1 MFEYVD
7 SEYDVIIVGVGPAGS
22 SVARYCA
29 ENGLKV
35 LAVEKRQEIGSPK
48 RCGEGLSK
56 KAVERMD
63 IKTDDSWICQPI
75 KGAAVYAP
83 NGSKVSANFDGA
95 EGWVIERKT
104 FDKYLAKI
112 AAKAGAKI
120 LTRTEVVDVCMKGKG
135 MGVTLWSGGE
145 MLEAECSVL
154 VACDGIES
162 RIARMAGI
170 DTTIPVSEIISS
182 AQFEMTG
189 ISIDSDNLELYF
201 GNDIAPGGYVWI
213 FPKGKD
219 SANVGIGVRKP
230 FAKKSA
236 LKYLKEFIS
245 SKEALRKGSTI
256 EINAGG
262 VPVGGFLKTM
272 VSDNFMVVGDAAHQV
287 NPIHG
292 GGISE
297 AYVAGRIASEVII
310 KSAKSNDFSKKALE
324 EYERRWWNER
334 GDKLKKI
341 LKLRHVVENL
351 KDDDLNWLA
360 EYIQGDVL
368 IDLARSSG
376 SGFKKLAML
385 MMKKPRLM
393 LFARKLL

>member
-1 MFEYVD
+1 MFENLE

-29 ENGLKV
+29 EKGLKV

-56 KAVERMD
+56 AAVERMD
-63 IKTDDSWICQPI
+63 IKTDASWICQTI
-75 KGAAVYAP
+75 KGASVYAP
-83 NGSKVSANFDGA
+83 NGEKVSVDFDGP

-120 LTRTEVVDVCMKGKG
+120 LTRTEVIDICRKGKG

-145 MLEAECSVL
+145 MFEAECSVL

-170 DTTIPVSEIISS
+170 DTTIPISEIISS

-189 ISIDSDNLELYF
+189 INIDPDNIELYF

-213 FPKGKD
+213 FPKGSD

-230 FAKKSA
+230 FSKKSA
-236 LKYLKEFIS
+236 LKYLKDFINS
-245 SKEALRKGSTI
+245 RESLRKGSTI
-256 EINAGG
+256 EMNSGG

-272 VSDNFMVVGDAAHQV
+272 VNDNFMVVGDAAHQV

-297 AYVAGRIASEVII
+297 AYVAGRIASEVIVNA
-310 KSAKSNDFSKKALE
+310 AKSNDFSKKSLE
-324 EYERRWWNER
+324 EYDRRWWKER
-334 GDKLKKI
+334 GEKLKKI
-341 LKLRHVVENL
+341 LKLRTVVENL

-360 EYIQGDVL
+360 KYIEGDVL
-368 IDLARSSG
+368 IGLARSSG
-376 SGFKKLAML
+376 SGFKKLATL
-385 MMKKPRLM
+385 MMKKPRLI
-393 LFARKLL
+393 LFARKLI